1 MVMAYVYKVT
11 NKITGQFY
19 FGSRTNNV
27 AKGRTPEEDL
37 WKYYFTSS
45 KIVKALIEEYGIDSF
60 DIEILLKDEQYETCF
75 WEEQKLIFESKDN
88 PKRLNKA
95 YVNPVTGKHVLTTF
109 NETLEQKNSR
119 AQKISASKK
128 GKFNSN
134 GHYGLRRTVETKEK
148 MKVAQNARG
157 YTHSEE
163 VKEKM
168 RSHERTPEHS
178 AKLSDS
184 LKGKPWSEARR
195 AAHEN
200 RKGK

>member
-1 MVMAYVYKVT
+1 MAYVYKVT

-45 KIVKALIEEYGIDSF
+45 KIVKDLIEEYGIDSF

-119 AQKISASKK
+119 AQ
-128 GKFNSN
+128 
-134 GHYGLRRTVETKEK
+134 
-148 MKVAQNARG
+148 
-157 YTHSEE
+157 
-163 VKEKM
+163 
-168 RSHERTPEHS
+168 
-178 AKLSDS
+178 
-184 LKGKPWSEARR
+184 
-195 AAHEN
+195 
-200 RKGK
+200 